1 MNNDLDIIKA
11 RIDEASPG
19 PWRALAGMKQ
29 RAYAELGYSNAAVP
43 MVLSN
48 DTHALGEFSPWLSDG
63 DRDLIV
69 NARADIE
76 WLISEVERLRDIE
89 AAAFMKGHDHGRDIE
104 RGFTTAWLRRGDA
117 CCVENADRIARGE
130 HRGEDK

>member
-19 PWRALAGMKQ
+19 PWRALSGAKQ
-29 RAYAELGYSNAAVP
+29 RAYASMGYSTAAVP
-43 MVLSN
+43 LILGNNEHV
-48 DTHALGEFSPWLSDG
+48 LGELSAWVDDG

-117 CCVENADRIARGE
+117 CCVEDADRIARGE